1 MHRSQTRTRAWL
13 AGLAFCGVISA
24 HLLAYVLVAPDDHHR
39 AELLRSTGHGSWAV
53 VVGLALAALVA
64 TLAGFALRVARG
76 PASQPSF
83 WSCGLR
89 LAALQAIGFA
99 GLESVERFLHEG
111 LQPDIFAEPVFLIGI
126 VAQLVVAV
134 VGAGLLTL
142 FARAIQHLIAR
153 RRSSLSRRPA
163 PAFAPVLRAVA
174 PRRLIASGSGTLRG
188 PPVRV

>member
-1 MHRSQTRTRAWL
+1 MKRLQARRRAWL
-13 AGLAFCGVISA
+13 SGLAFSGVILA

-39 AELLRSTGHGSWAV
+39 AELLESTGHGSWAI

-64 TLAGFALRVARG
+64 TLAGFALRVARR
-76 PASQPSF
+76 PATRPPF
-83 WSCGLR
+83 WSCALR

-99 GLESVERFLHEG
+99 GLETVERSLHQG
-111 LQPDIFAEPVFLIGI
+111 LHPDILVEPVFLIGV

-153 RRSSLSRRPA
+153 RRSSLPRRPA
-163 PAFAPVLRAVA
+163 PAFAPVLRSVP
-174 PRRLIASGSGTLRG
+174 PRRLIASGDGTLRG
-188 PPVRV
+188 PPVRA